1 MIAINIPK
9 KYIWTI
15 DDQLKT
21 IVVNTI
27 RKSGIDEFIKNGL
40 NYIDCTRVKNNM
52 RLMQTIGFPYTY
64 ELGRLLFG
72 LEYAFNNGLLS
83 GEEYT
88 AIIKGIEVKHKA
100 NLKFEEENPPLI
112 YDKKKKVKNTR
123 ASKKKAKEAT
133 LEGFEKP
140 KKISAAESKKLNKE
154 QILKNLKFGVVK

>member
-1 MIAINIPK
+1 MITINIPK

-15 DDQLKT
+15 DEELKT
-21 IVVNTI
+21 IVINTI
-27 RKSGIDEFIKNGL
+27 RKSGIDEFIKHGL
-40 NYIDCTRVKNNM
+40 NYIDCTRIKDNM

-72 LEYAFNNGLLS
+72 LEYAFNNGLIS
-83 GEEYT
+83 GEQYT
-88 AIIKGIEVKHKA
+88 TTIKAVELKHKA

-123 ASKKKAKEAT
+123 TSKKKVKEGT

-140 KKISAAESKKLNKE
+140 KKLSATESKKLNKE
-154 QILKNLKFGVVK
+154 KILKNLKFGVVK

>member
-1 MIAINIPK
+1 MITINIPK

-15 DDQLKT
+15 DEQLKT
-21 IVVNTI
+21 MVVNTI
-27 RKSGIDEFIKNGL
+27 RKSGIDEFIKHGL
-40 NYIDCTRVKNNM
+40 TYIDCTRIKDDM

-72 LEYAFNNGLLS
+72 LEYAFDNGLIS
-83 GEEYT
+83 GEQYT
-88 AIIKGIEVKHKA
+88 TTIKVIELKHKA

-123 ASKKKAKEAT
+123 TSKKKVKETT